1 MTSLYAD
8 YYDSSGGEDVDDGA
22 AVILNQTRIESDASK
37 FGLSS
42 GEVTVDFTGKFMI
55 NYDCTTAIESGGGNV
70 RSETKVV
77 LQEYNGS
84 SWSDIAGTV
93 SYIYNRYQTVGEQTS
108 SCMILH
114 SVTSGYKYR
123 IYADRENGTS
133 TVTTTPNGSR
143 LTFMLV
149 GV

>member
-8 YYDSSGGEDVDDGA
+8 YYDSAGGTNVDSGAGV
-22 AVILNQTRIESDASK
+22 VLNQTRIESDASK

-42 GEVTVDFTGKFMI
+42 GEVTVDFAGKFMI
-55 NYDCTTAIESGGGNV
+55 NYDCTTRITSGGGTS

-93 SYIYNRYQTVGEQTS
+93 SYIYNRTQNVGEQTS
-108 SCMILH
+108 NCTIIH
-114 SVTSGYKYR
+114 TVTSGYKYR
-123 IYADRENGTS
+123 IWADRENGTS
-133 TVTTTPNGSR
+133 AVTTTANGSR